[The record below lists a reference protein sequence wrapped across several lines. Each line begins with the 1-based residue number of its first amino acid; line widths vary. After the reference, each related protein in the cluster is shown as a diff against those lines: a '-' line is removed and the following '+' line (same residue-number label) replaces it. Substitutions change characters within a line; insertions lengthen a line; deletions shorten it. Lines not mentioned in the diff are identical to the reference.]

1 MAKKSPLKINE
12 SLVKRTRLTSNYTS
26 GESSTAGEWNTD
38 NMFNSSKQTMAN
50 RMINNEEKS
59 LNKNNRKTKYSNVQG
74 EELTLL
80 QQKELE
86 LSKIIEQRTAKYGEG
101 SDKIENRKTKR
112 LRTQIEVLKNNDS
125 DNPPG
130 GDNNEDG
137 LNTNPLFDPNVSPLD
152 QREEGDK
159 ITPQNPLELG
169 PPYSDQHLRDRG
181 MDPEDYKML
190 IRSNKFFD
198 PNTKQPTRD
207 TYLPKKGKDGPP
219 LKQLEDPQMEG
230 LLPEVTVYDTWKTID
245 DNEFNKKKQ
254 DYIENFNFGLESSNR
269 MDILGNPKWKETVR
283 VWLKKTQ
290 ENMFNAIG
298 DGQTDVAAKWMDN
311 ARNLTNNNIK
321 VFEGK
326 KVNDFA
332 KQYSDEIKGNTGGS
346 IMSKGSHK
354 GDLRKTDL
362 TYMGANNINM
372 EISEDGNIFWKM
384 EGVDDV
390 WSVNDLG
397 RNVFPKNFSGA
408 LMYDDFKNKLKSMA
422 REGSPVSKSSI
433 KGTIESFLQNE
444 ASVLSFAHD
453 NLNSN
458 ESMFE
463 LYEQE
468 ANKRGFDINPDPFMP
483 ESDEYDF
490 KQVKNMVKKGL
501 VSMAEEVYNAH
512 LSASDIKKVKDAT
525 KNLSAKELIEKYK

>member
-38 NMFNSSKQTMAN
+38 NMFDSSKQTMAD
-50 RMINNEEKS
+50 RMINNEEKR
-59 LNKNNRKTKYSNVQG
+59 LNKNNRKSKYSNVQG

-86 LSKIIEQRTAKYGEG
+86 LSEIIEQRTAKYSED
-101 SDKIENRKTKR
+101 SDKRENRTTKR
-112 LRTQIEVLKNNDS
+112 LRKQIEALKNNDF
-125 DNPPG
+125 DNPSG
-130 GDNNEDG
+130 GDDDEDD
-137 LNTNPLFDPNVSPLD
+137 LNINPLFDPNVSPFD

-169 PPYSDQHLRDRG
+169 PPYSDQHLRGRG

-207 TYLPKKGKDGPP
+207 TYLPKKGKIVYKDGKKFYQASDGSLHTGQVEDYERELQQDKEMFPDGPP

-230 LLPEVTVYDTWKTID
+230 LLPEITVYDTWKTID

-332 KQYSDEIKGNTGGS
+332 KQ
-346 IMSKGSHK
+346 
-354 GDLRKTDL
+354 
-362 TYMGANNINM
+362 
-372 EISEDGNIFWKM
+372 
-384 EGVDDV
+384 
-390 WSVNDLG
+390 
-397 RNVFPKNFSGA
+397 
-408 LMYDDFKNKLKSMA
+408 
-422 REGSPVSKSSI
+422 
-433 KGTIESFLQNE
+433 
-444 ASVLSFAHD
+444 
-453 NLNSN
+453 
-458 ESMFE
+458 
-463 LYEQE
+463 
-468 ANKRGFDINPDPFMP
+468 
-483 ESDEYDF
+483 
-490 KQVKNMVKKGL
+490 
-501 VSMAEEVYNAH
+501 
-512 LSASDIKKVKDAT
+512 
-525 KNLSAKELIEKYK
+525 